1 MSSGRIERY
10 TAGVAPGFRPAF
22 FVSSSTYRPCKES
35 RTHATTAEPAPF
47 DGALVIDKPK
57 GKTSHDVV
65 DAVRHLAGFRQIG
78 HLGTLDPLATG
89 VLVLLLGRA
98 TRLVQFYSGRRKRYS
113 AGFRFGFATD
123 TYDSDGEAQGP
134 DAPPSLDRA
143 TLEKLAA
150 ERVGRFEQM
159 PPSFSAKKIHGRP
172 AYELARKKQ
181 PVELK
186 PVEVEVFEYRLTEIE
201 GSIARFVIECSSGT
215 YIRALAHEMGQK
227 LGCGAHLAEI
237 TRLAVGEFSLEQAIK
252 LEELAEARASRKV
265 CRLSDPAGKFAAEFS
280 AGECAAGCRAARASR
295 HEVQCDDLANSAG
308 ARGAAAG
315 CDVGT
320 RRRRASAAAT
330 ARLQSARQTDRH
342 RGSGGSANVS
352 AHRGVRATALVRQAI
367 SSGLGSALFRTS
379 PCNITALVRFHR

>member
-1 MSSGRIERY
+1 MPRQPS
-10 TAGVAPGFRPAF
+10 
-22 FVSSSTYRPCKES
+22 
-35 RTHATTAEPAPF
+35 PAPF

-134 DAPPSLDRA
+134 DTPPVMESA
-143 TLEKLAA
+143 VLEKLAA

-181 PVELK
+181 PVELRA
-186 PVEVEVFEYRLTEIE
+186 VEVELFEYKLTEIE
-201 GSIARFVIECSSGT
+201 GNVARFVIECSSGT
-215 YIRALAHEMGQK
+215 YIRSLAHEMGQK

-237 TRLAVGEFSLEQAIK
+237 TRLAVGEFSLDQAIK
-252 LEELAEARASRKV
+252 LEELAEGAR
-265 CRLSDPAGKFAAEFS
+265 AGKFANYLIKLENLLPNFP
-280 AGECAAGCRAARASR
+280 R
-295 HEVQCDDLANSAG
+295 
-308 ARGAAAG
+308 
-315 CDVGT
+315 
-320 RRRRASAAAT
+320 
-330 ARLQSARQTDRH
+330 
-342 RGSGGSANVS
+342 ANVLPIVE
-352 AHRGVRATALVRQAI
+352 RRVRHGTKFNVLVSQIQPGRAEPPP
-367 SSGLGSALFRTS
+367 GSTSELDAGDPRPPRLRVFNQQDKLIAVAEAVVPRTYQ
-379 PCNITALVRFHR
+379 PIVVFEPLA